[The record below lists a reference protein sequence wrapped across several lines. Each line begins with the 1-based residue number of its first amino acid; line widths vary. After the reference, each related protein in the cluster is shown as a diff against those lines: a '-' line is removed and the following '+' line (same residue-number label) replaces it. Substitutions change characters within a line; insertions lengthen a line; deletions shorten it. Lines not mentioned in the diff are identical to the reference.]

1 MSNQSVPQF
10 IDDDYGGIM
19 APKAPPIPELDPKR
33 VEQRRKLF
41 VPSFDLYLLV
51 VVAALCAFGLLM
63 VYSASIDASF
73 LATEDQTTTY
83 FFSRQLRNFGV
94 GLVIMYVLARL
105 DYRIWR
111 RLSVPMMIAIMF
123 SLVIVLQFGDRR
135 LEAQRALFR
144 GSFQPG
150 EAAKLVIVIYMA
162 AWLSSKREKIRNI
175 TYGLLPFSIMVGAV
189 TFLVVLQPDLSTAA
203 SIVLTALTMF
213 FLAGASWTQIGL
225 LAGGAAFSVWTIATQ
240 LPYAQSRIDSH
251 LKAINDLS
259 QANDHVQAA
268 IVAFING
275 GLFGVG
281 LGEGRQKFGALPF
294 PHTDSVFA
302 VIGEELGLF
311 GTFLVIALYV
321 MMVYRGFKVAN
332 DARDSFGALLAA
344 GIILWL
350 VYDALL
356 NIAVM
361 TAVIP
366 PTGVPLPFISFGGS
380 SLVAAMAGIGL
391 VLSVSRVSSK
401 PLPPERQQLRKFT
414 DSDKDKDGTQDKPIL
429 RRLEKKPEPTRKSSQ
444 DEQAIRQAQEE
455 RRQMRRDA
463 IRQARE
469 ERHERSQPISETDG
483 LPDIDQLL
491 DAPETAH
498 LSQNDI
504 RYKTSSSRNEDE
516 PPEDP
521 EDTSPDDD
529 PTPPDG
535 GDNGSNSDFSGGNG
549 RRRISRISCG

>member
-10 IDDDYGGIM
+10 LDDDYGGII
-19 APKAPPIPELDPKR
+19 APSAPPIPELDPKR

-63 VYSASIDASF
+63 VYSASIDASY

-83 FFSRQLRNFGV
+83 FFSRQVRNFGV
-94 GLVIMYVLARL
+94 GLVIMYILARL

-111 RLSVPMMIAIMF
+111 RLSVPLMIAIMF
-123 SLVIVLQFGDRR
+123 ALVFVLQFGDRR

-150 EAAKLVIVIYMA
+150 EAAKLIIVIYMA

-175 TYGLLPFSIMVGAV
+175 TYGLLPFSIMVGVV

-225 LAGGAAFSVWTIATQ
+225 LGVGAAFSVWTIATQ
-240 LPYAQSRIDSH
+240 LPYAQTRIQGH
-251 LKAINDLS
+251 LHAINDLS

-268 IVAFING
+268 IVAFLNG

-281 LGEGRQKFGALPF
+281 LGEGRSKFGALPF

-311 GTFLVIALYV
+311 GCFVVIALYV

-332 DARDSFGALLAA
+332 DARDSFGSLLAA
-344 GIILWL
+344 GIICWL

-380 SLVAAMAGIGL
+380 SLVAAMAGVGL
-391 VLSVSRVSSK
+391 VLSVSRVSSR
-401 PLPPERQQLRKFT
+401 PIPIDRQQLRKFSDT
-414 DSDKDKDGTQDKPIL
+414 DTHKDGASEKPIL
-429 RRLEKKPEPTRKSSQ
+429 RRLEKKPEPVTHQSHQ
-444 DEQAIRQAQEE
+444 DEHVIQKALEE
-455 RRQMRRDA
+455 RRQKRREA
-463 IRQARE
+463 LVQARE
-469 ERHERSQPISETDG
+469 DRQVRPRVETESGG
-483 LPDIDQLL
+483 LPDIDELL
-491 DAPETAH
+491 ENEVVQQSPPNTRYHTAS
-498 LSQNDI
+498 LQDN
-504 RYKTSSSRNEDE
+504 E
-516 PPEDP
+516 PPEEA
-521 EDTSPDDD
+521 EDYPPDDD

-535 GDNGSNSDFSGGNG
+535 GNNGSDSDFGGGNG